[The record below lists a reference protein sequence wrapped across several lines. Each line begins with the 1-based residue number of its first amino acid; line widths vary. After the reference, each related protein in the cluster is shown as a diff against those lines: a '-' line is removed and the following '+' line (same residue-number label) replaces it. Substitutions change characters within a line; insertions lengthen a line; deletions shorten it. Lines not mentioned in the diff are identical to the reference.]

1 MKWGEQLQTIHSM
14 GIQAEDATILQLLE
28 VYNGNIEIVINQ
40 LLDSM

>member
-1 MKWGEQLQTIHSM
+1 M
-14 GIQAEDATILQLLE
+14 GINAEDSTILQLLE